1 MLNVVNTNIC
11 SNKGCHLRSFNK
23 LKLQTNRCEIVIN
36 SIKILVGV
44 VGHSTWKASAFSSKV
59 GRRMFICKQY
69 HHLLLNS
76 LSHKF

>member
-44 VGHSTWKASAFSSKV
+44 VGHST
-59 GRRMFICKQY
+59 
-69 HHLLLNS
+69 
-76 LSHKF
+76 